1 MNLLDILIAKKKS
14 FTGETESL
22 VRRANEAMAQA
33 NTVAEKIEDAGEA
46 LAAATEAQEAAEAAN
61 AYAQEVINDLD
72 SIKEDISSAA
82 AATVASIIEEN
93 TITSATVESANT
105 SAAKIKRVK
114 FTKNNDTSIYEV
126 DKNYTA
132 TGQNEDGGMTQKAI
146 TAALESQRQELQH
159 QIDNIPTGGSSE
171 PSGGGTGN
179 ISGNITSADVG
190 KLVTIDA
197 NGEIIASTITEDDII
212 RTQIAVGTLDNEE
225 VIGLETD
232 YVNKISTRIQGAKSL
247 SAGESFNKYDMY
259 GGRKRCIVNEDGSI
273 DRFVT
278 AQDTSETLANKR
290 IMVYQPA
297 FYYYHA
303 PITTANVSNGVKIN
317 KDQLL
322 LSDTQ
327 QAGFKLHPMFIDA
340 NGNPVKY
347 VLLPAYESGTLRANG
362 SYELGDAQDID
373 FANDKLVS
381 VINTKPISGVS
392 QNFTFAAAEQMAA
405 NNGTGWQL
413 TDMRFESLE
422 QMLMMVEFGTLNIQS
437 AFNKGLTSISTSYNG
452 NNGCITGSTLSLLN
466 TSGRAVTTTNIT
478 DQTYTYTTDGSCA
491 ISYRGLENPY
501 GDMWR
506 YIGNAECRNKTV
518 IIGGDTISFTLPP
531 SNGWLS
537 AFGYDERHPWIFLP
551 IEASNA
557 NSSVPIGDYLYVATL
572 SSTTLCLASGTTTS
586 NDNAG
591 IFYYAFDTIKDN
603 THRRNN
609 SARVMHIPTSNSTIE
624 INNYNLWKN
633 S

>member
-33 NTVAEKIEDAGEA
+33 NTVAGKIEDAGEA

-72 SIKEDISSAA
+72 SIKADISSAA
-82 AATVASIIEEN
+82 AATVASIIEES
-93 TITSATVESANT
+93 TITSATVENANT
-105 SAAKIKRVK
+105 SAAKIKQIK

-146 TAALESQRQELQH
+146 TAVLENQRQELQH
-159 QIDNIPTGGSSE
+159 QIDNIPTGGS
-171 PSGGGTGN
+171 GTGN
-179 ISGNITSADVG
+179 ISGNITSSDAG

-197 NGEIIASTITEDDII
+197 NGKIIASTITEDDII
-212 RTQIAVGTLDNEE
+212 RTQIATGTLENEE
-225 VIGLETD
+225 VVGLETD
-232 YVNKISTRIQGAKSL
+232 YVNKISTRIQGASSL
-247 SAGESFNKYDMY
+247 SAGANFDKYDMY

-273 DRFVT
+273 ERFVT
-278 AQDTSETLANKR
+278 AQDTPETLANKR
-290 IMVYQPA
+290 IMVYQPQV
-297 FYYYHA
+297 YYYHA
-303 PITTANVSNGVKIN
+303 PLATATLSNGTKIN

-327 QAGFKLHPMFIDA
+327 QAGFKLHPLFKDA
-340 NGNPVKY
+340 NGDPVKY
-347 VLLPAYESGTLRANG
+347 VLLPAFESGTLRANG
-362 SYELGDAQDID
+362 NYELSDAQDID

-381 VINTKPISGVS
+381 IINAKPISGVT
-392 QNFTFAAAEQMAA
+392 QEFTYSAAAQMAA
-405 NNGTGWQL
+405 NNGAGWQL

-422 QMLMMVEFGTLNIQS
+422 QMLMMVEFGTLNIQN
-437 AFNKGLTSISTSYNG
+437 AFNNGLTSISTNYSG
-452 NNGCITGSTLSLLN
+452 NTGCITGSTYALLN
-466 TSGRAVTTTNIT
+466 TSGRATTTTNIL
-478 DQTYTYTTDGSCA
+478 DKSYTYSTDGSCA

-501 GDMWR
+501 GNMWR
-506 YIGNAECRNKTV
+506 YVGNVNCSNKTV
-518 IIGGDTISFTLPP
+518 IINNEVLGFTLPAS
-531 SNGWLS
+531 SNWVSG
-537 AFGYDERHPWIFLP
+537 FGYDDKMPWVFIP
-551 IEASNA
+551 VEASNA
-557 NSSVPIGDYLYVATL
+557 NSSVPVGDYLYVATY
-572 SSTTLCLASGTTTS
+572 SATTICLAGGTCTS
-586 NDNAG
+586 NNNAG
-591 IFYYAFDTIKDN
+591 AFYYAFDTLKEG